1 LTQFD
6 NSSWLLKLTGSSQVK
21 YCTRSRP
28 IPVRKEGRHSITAT
42 RTLQMAKTAQD
53 LSWLSAASRKY
64 LEGSDGVYVSKPSR
78 GFRKQ
83 HYFVYG
89 SLMDSKTLT
98 KVLGRAEKPD
108 LLPAKVIG
116 YKTMMWGQ
124 YPVLLD
130 KPNNTVYGMTF
141 EVHAPEE
148 VKRLE
153 AYETDHYRNVACVIY
168 LKGDEDEMT
177 GRTFVWKGEQDE
189 LKEGEF
195 DLKDWQMKRLELKER

>member
-1 LTQFD
+1 
-6 NSSWLLKLTGSSQVK
+6 
-21 YCTRSRP
+21 
-28 IPVRKEGRHSITAT
+28 
-42 RTLQMAKTAQD
+42 
-53 LSWLSAASRKY
+53 
-64 LEGSDGVYVSKPSR
+64 
-78 GFRKQ
+78 
-83 HYFVYG
+83 
-89 SLMDSKTLT
+89 MDPKTLT

-130 KPNNTVYGMTF
+130 KPNNTVDGMTF
-141 EVHAPEE
+141 EVHTPEE

-153 AYETDHYRNVACVIY
+153 AYETDRYRNAACIIY

>member
-1 LTQFD
+1 
-6 NSSWLLKLTGSSQVK
+6 
-21 YCTRSRP
+21 
-28 IPVRKEGRHSITAT
+28 
-42 RTLQMAKTAQD
+42 MAKTKQD

-64 LEGSDGVYVSKPSR
+64 LKGGGGVYVSKPSR

-89 SLMDSKTLT
+89 SLVDPKTLT
-98 KVLGRAEKPD
+98 KILGRIEKPD

-141 EVHAPEE
+141 EVHTPEE

-153 AYETDHYRNVACVIY
+153 SYETDRYKNAACFIY
-168 LKGDEDEMT
+168 LKGDEDEIS
-177 GRTFVWKGEQDE
+177 GRTFVWRGERDE
-189 LKEGEF
+189 LREGEF
-195 DLKDWQMKRLELKER
+195 DLKDWQMKRLESNDR